1 MSQELQMRKI
11 FRFCLLILL
20 LAAIPVYAGETREIE
35 LTDGSVI
42 TGEVQSLTGGTY
54 TIKSDSLGTI
64 KLEESKVRAIRSKAP
79 ANSGVLKD
87 SAAGS
92 GSEVRT
98 LQEKMTSDK
107 EIMSMIQSL
116 RNDPDFK
123 KILEDP
129 EIMKAVQAGDVPALM
144 ANPRFMKL
152 MNNATV
158 KEIEKKVE

>member
-1 MSQELQMRKI
+1 
-11 FRFCLLILL
+11 
-20 LAAIPVYAGETREIE
+20 
-35 LTDGSVI
+35 
-42 TGEVQSLTGGTY
+42 
-54 TIKSDSLGTI
+54 
-64 KLEESKVRAIRSKAP
+64 
-79 ANSGVLKD
+79 
-87 SAAGS
+87 
-92 GSEVRT
+92 
-98 LQEKMTSDK
+98 MTSDK